1 MNARRKA
8 RSNGPSNWTVGELG
22 AFYVQHRSELFS
34 HAFRVLKDKSRAED
48 ITQEALIKV
57 LISAPELASEEH
69 ALSYLHR
76 TIENLCMDIFRLE
89 GRRPNL
95 ILIDEVTAEIEA
107 AWQPSTEQIDAVIK
121 AEDAAV
127 VRQALALLSPA
138 ERAALVMWEV
148 EGRSTEEIA
157 AELGVSA
164 RTVRHTVS
172 RARASLR
179 RILSEL
185 VIDENRGL
193 TALDLLSTSYRK
205 VSDVAKKSSKVS
217 LSLLLVIFA
226 FLGFN
231 SMPANIGVSNVASQ
245 ESSQDASDMQS
256 NPVELPMVASEETVA
271 SSDSENLTDTQ
282 SSKKPKKSKLSFPGL
297 DKSGV
302 PISFTAADSSGG
314 IGTAYFRERSSS
326 SRNLSLVS
334 GQVIKTESGAANI
347 FISQTLDFG
356 GNGLGYNPV
365 VSYGQSGNWIPL
377 AVSVTSTEITR
388 QANGNYL
395 LTAYIAVESEVES
408 PIKITA
414 SANGRDLAEAPR
426 QVITRLVLDPSK
438 TQVLAQAIYVVEQGA
453 SA

>member
-1 MNARRKA
+1 
-8 RSNGPSNWTVGELG
+8 
-22 AFYVQHRSELFS
+22 
-34 HAFRVLKDKSRAED
+34 
-48 ITQEALIKV
+48 
-57 LISAPELASEEH
+57 
-69 ALSYLHR
+69 
-76 TIENLCMDIFRLE
+76 
-89 GRRPNL
+89 
-95 ILIDEVTAEIEA
+95 
-107 AWQPSTEQIDAVIK
+107 
-121 AEDAAV
+121 
-127 VRQALALLSPA
+127 
-138 ERAALVMWEV
+138 
-148 EGRSTEEIA
+148 
-157 AELGVSA
+157 
-164 RTVRHTVS
+164 
-172 RARASLR
+172 
-179 RILSEL
+179 
-185 VIDENRGL
+185 
-193 TALDLLSTSYRK
+193 
-205 VSDVAKKSSKVS
+205 
-217 LSLLLVIFA
+217 
-226 FLGFN
+226 
-231 SMPANIGVSNVASQ
+231 MPANIGVSNVASQ

-414 SANGRDLAEAPR
+414 TANGRDLAEAPR
-426 QVITRLVLDPSK
+426 QVVTRLVLDPSK